1 MSFAFDLDLLRTFAA
16 VVDAGGFT
24 RAAERVHLTQ
34 STVSQQIKKLE
45 ANIGH
50 SLLVR
55 DKSTGSIQTTE
66 EGEMFL
72 GYARRLL
79 ATAEEAMDVMRK
91 PAAPKTVRLGVP
103 EDFAGRRLIDLLS
116 DFSATSPHV
125 RLDTVSGWSLEL
137 RRLLDSGEI
146 DLALIKREPGEGASL
161 ASWKEDLVWVESAL
175 RPLRD
180 ETVSLAVFPVG
191 CIYRERAIRF
201 IERSGRRW
209 RIAYTSQG
217 LMGVQAAV
225 ASGLGISLLPS
236 DAVLPEHRRLGA
248 ADGFDPQPAS
258 ELALV
263 KGRLRLTSEAKT
275 VAEFLMAASGGS
287 GNRQRQTH
295 SWEWNAIDDRDH
307 LAAAPG
313 CEVG

>member
-1 MSFAFDLDLLRTFAA
+1 MIFAFDLDLLRTFAA

-50 SLLVR
+50 TLLLR
-55 DKSTGSIQTTE
+55 DKSTGGIQTTE
-66 EGEMFL
+66 EGEIL
-72 GYARRLL
+72 LSYARRLL
-79 ATAEEAMDVMRK
+79 TTAEEAMDVMRQ

-116 DFSATSPHV
+116 GFSAASPHI
-125 RLDTVSGWSLEL
+125 RLDTVSGWSVEL
-137 RRLLDSGEI
+137 RRLLDTGEI
-146 DLALIKREPGEGASL
+146 DLALIKREPGDGACL
-161 ASWKEDLVWVESAL
+161 ASWKEELVWVESTRRL
-175 RPLRD
+175 VRD
-180 ETVSLAVFPVG
+180 EPVPLAVFPVG

-225 ASGLGISLLPS
+225 ASGLGVSLLPS
-236 DAVLPEHRRLGA
+236 DAVLPEHRQLGA

-263 KGRLRLTSEAKT
+263 RGKPRLS
-275 VAEFLMAASGGS
+275 AESRALADF
-287 GNRQRQTH
+287 
-295 SWEWNAIDDRDH
+295 
-307 LAAAPG
+307 LAANL
-313 CEVG
+313 

>member
-1 MSFAFDLDLLRTFAA
+1 MSKSSALENRMSFAFDLDLLRTFAA
-16 VVDAGGFT
+16 VIDAGGFT
-24 RAAERVHLTQ
+24 RAAERIHLTQ

-50 SLLVR
+50 SLLLR
-55 DKSTGSIQTTE
+55 DKSTGSVQTTE
-66 EGEMFL
+66 EGEVL
-72 GYARRLL
+72 LSYARRLL
-79 ATAEEAMDVMRK
+79 ATAEEAMEIMRK

-116 DFSATSPHV
+116 GFAAASPHI
-125 RLDTVSGWSLEL
+125 RLDTVSGWSVEL
-137 RRLLDSGEI
+137 RRLLDAGEI
-146 DLALIKREPGEGASL
+146 DLALIKREPGDGGCL
-161 ASWKEDLVWVESAL
+161 ASWKEELVWVESMS
-175 RPLRD
+175 RPVRG
-180 ETVSLAVFPVG
+180 EPVPLAVFPVG

-201 IERSGRRW
+201 VERSGWRW

-263 KGRLRLTSEAKT
+263 RGRPRLS
-275 VAEFLMAASGGS
+275 AESRSLADF
-287 GNRQRQTH
+287 
-295 SWEWNAIDDRDH
+295 
-307 LAAAPG
+307 LAANL
-313 CEVG
+313 

>member
-16 VVDAGGFT
+16 VVETGGFT

-50 SLLVR
+50 SLLLR
-55 DKSTGSIQTTE
+55 DRSTGGIRTTE
-66 EGEMFL
+66 EGEIL
-72 GYARRLL
+72 LSYARRLL

-91 PAAPKTVRLGVP
+91 PTAPKTVRLGVP

-116 DFSATSPHV
+116 TFSAAAEHI
-125 RLDTVSGWSLEL
+125 RLDTVSGWSVEL
-137 RRLLDSGEI
+137 RRLLDAGEI
-146 DLALIKREPGEGASL
+146 DLALIKREPGDGACL
-161 ASWKEDLVWVESAL
+161 ASWDEELVWVDGMRGVA
-175 RPLRD
+175 RD
-180 ETVSLAVFPVG
+180 ETVPLAVFPVG

-201 IERSGRRW
+201 IEGTGRRW

-236 DAVLPEHRRLGA
+236 NAVLPEHRKLGA
-248 ADGFDPQPAS
+248 TDGFDPQPPS

-263 KGRLRLTSEAKT
+263 RGRSRPLAEIEAVAAFLTDNLT
-275 VAEFLMAASGGS
+275 AAG
-287 GNRQRQTH
+287 
-295 SWEWNAIDDRDH
+295 
-307 LAAAPG
+307 AA
-313 CEVG
+313 

>member
-1 MSFAFDLDLLRTFAA
+1 MSFAFDLDLLRTFAS

-24 RAAERVHLTQ
+24 RAAERIHLTQ

-45 ANIGH
+45 ANIGRT
-50 SLLVR
+50 LLLR
-55 DKSTGSIQTTE
+55 DKSTGGIQTTE
-66 EGEMFL
+66 EGEVL
-72 GYARRLL
+72 LSYARRLL

-91 PAAPKTVRLGVP
+91 PTAPKTVRLGVP

-116 DFSATSPHV
+116 GFSAASPHI
-125 RLDTVSGWSLEL
+125 RLDTVSGWSVEL
-137 RRLLDSGEI
+137 RRLLDAGEI
-146 DLALIKREPGEGASL
+146 DLALIKREPGDGACL
-161 ASWKEDLVWVESAL
+161 ASWEEELVWVESMS
-175 RPLRD
+175 RPVKDD
-180 ETVSLAVFPVG
+180 ETVPLAVFPVG

-236 DAVLPEHRRLGA
+236 DAVLPEHRRLAA

-263 KGRLRLTSEAKT
+263 RGKLRLS
-275 VAEFLMAASGGS
+275 AESRSLADFLAAS
-287 GNRQRQTH
+287 
-295 SWEWNAIDDRDH
+295 
-307 LAAAPG
+307 L
-313 CEVG
+313 

>member
-1 MSFAFDLDLLRTFAA
+1 MSFPFDLDLLRTFAA

-24 RAAERVHLTQ
+24 RAGDRVHLTQ

-50 SLLVR
+50 SLLLR
-55 DKSTGSIQTTE
+55 DRSTGGIQTTE
-66 EGEMFL
+66 EGEVL
-72 GYARRLL
+72 LSYARRIL
-79 ATAEEAMDVMRK
+79 ATAEEATDIMRK

-116 DFSATSPHV
+116 GFSSASPHV
-125 RLDTVSGWSLEL
+125 RLDTVSGWSVEL
-137 RRLLDSGEI
+137 RRLLHADEI
-146 DLALIKREPGEGASL
+146 DLALIKREPDEGACL
-161 ASWKEDLVWVESAL
+161 ASWTEELVWVESMD
-175 RPLRD
+175 RPVRD
-180 ETVSLAVFPVG
+180 DPVPLAVFPVG

-201 IERSGRRW
+201 IEQSGRRW

-236 DAVLPEHRRLGA
+236 DAVLPEHRPLDA
-248 ADGFDPQPAS
+248 ADGFDPQPSS

-263 KGRLRLTSEAKT
+263 KGRSRLSPEGRSLADFLRANLFVRER
-275 VAEFLMAASGGS
+275 ESGETARAGF
-287 GNRQRQTH
+287 RFRT
-295 SWEWNAIDDRDH
+295 
-307 LAAAPG
+307 
-313 CEVG
+313 

>member
-1 MSFAFDLDLLRTFAA
+1 MIFAFDLDLLRTFAA

-45 ANIGH
+45 ANIGRT
-50 SLLVR
+50 LLLR
-55 DKSTGSIQTTE
+55 DKSTGSVKTTE
-66 EGEMFL
+66 EGEVL
-72 GYARRLL
+72 LSYARRLL

-116 DFSATSPHV
+116 GFSTASPHI
-125 RLDTVSGWSLEL
+125 RLDTVSGWSVEL
-137 RRLLDSGEI
+137 RRLLDTGEI
-146 DLALIKREPGEGASL
+146 DLALIKREPDDGACL
-161 ASWKEDLVWVESAL
+161 ASWKEELVWVESMRHAV
-175 RPLRD
+175 RD
-180 ETVSLAVFPVG
+180 EPVPLAVFPVG

-236 DAVLPEHRRLGA
+236 DAILPEHRRLGA
-248 ADGFDPQPAS
+248 ADGFDPQPVS

-263 KGRLRLTSEAKT
+263 KGKSRLS
-275 VAEFLMAASGGS
+275 AESRSLADFLAT
-287 GNRQRQTH
+287 N
-295 SWEWNAIDDRDH
+295 
-307 LAAAPG
+307 L
-313 CEVG
+313 

>member
-50 SLLVR
+50 TLLLR
-55 DKSTGSIQTTE
+55 DKSTGGIQTTE
-66 EGEMFL
+66 EGEIL
-72 GYARRLL
+72 LSYARRLL

-116 DFSATSPHV
+116 GFSAASPHI
-125 RLDTVSGWSLEL
+125 RLDTVSGWSVEL
-137 RRLLDSGEI
+137 RRLLDTGEI
-146 DLALIKREPGEGASL
+146 DLALIKREPGDGACL
-161 ASWKEDLVWVESAL
+161 ASWKEELIWVEST
-175 RPLRD
+175 RRSVRNEP
-180 ETVSLAVFPVG
+180 VPLAVFPVG

-201 IERSGRRW
+201 IERSGWRW

-248 ADGFDPQPAS
+248 ADGFDLQPAS

-263 KGRLRLTSEAKT
+263 RGKMRLT
-275 VAEFLMAASGGS
+275 AESRSLADF
-287 GNRQRQTH
+287 
-295 SWEWNAIDDRDH
+295 
-307 LAAAPG
+307 LAANL
-313 CEVG
+313 

>member
-50 SLLVR
+50 TLLLR
-55 DKSTGSIQTTE
+55 DKSTGGIQTTE
-66 EGEMFL
+66 EGEIL
-72 GYARRLL
+72 LSYARRLL

-116 DFSATSPHV
+116 GFSAASPHI
-125 RLDTVSGWSLEL
+125 RLDTVSGWSVEL
-137 RRLLDSGEI
+137 RRLLDTGEI
-146 DLALIKREPGEGASL
+146 DLALIKREPGDGACL
-161 ASWKEDLVWVESAL
+161 ASWKEELIWVEST
-175 RPLRD
+175 RRSVRNEP
-180 ETVSLAVFPVG
+180 VPLAVFPVG

-201 IERSGRRW
+201 IERSGWRW

-236 DAVLPEHRRLGA
+236 DAVLPEHRQLGA
-248 ADGFDPQPAS
+248 ADGFDLQPAS

-263 KGRLRLTSEAKT
+263 RGKMRLT
-275 VAEFLMAASGGS
+275 AESRSLADF
-287 GNRQRQTH
+287 
-295 SWEWNAIDDRDH
+295 
-307 LAAAPG
+307 LAANL
-313 CEVG
+313 

>member
-45 ANIGH
+45 VNIGH
-50 SLLVR
+50 TLLLR
-55 DKSTGSIQTTE
+55 DKSTGGIQTTE
-66 EGEMFL
+66 EGEIL
-72 GYARRLL
+72 LSYARRLL

-116 DFSATSPHV
+116 GFSAASPHI
-125 RLDTVSGWSLEL
+125 RLDTVSGWSVEL
-137 RRLLDSGEI
+137 RRLLDTGEI
-146 DLALIKREPGEGASL
+146 DLALIKREPGDGACL
-161 ASWKEDLVWVESAL
+161 ASWKEELIWVEST
-175 RPLRD
+175 RRSVRNEP
-180 ETVSLAVFPVG
+180 VPLAVFPVG

-201 IERSGRRW
+201 IERSGWRW

-263 KGRLRLTSEAKT
+263 RGKMRLT
-275 VAEFLMAASGGS
+275 AESRSLADF
-287 GNRQRQTH
+287 
-295 SWEWNAIDDRDH
+295 
-307 LAAAPG
+307 LAANL
-313 CEVG
+313 

>member
-1 MSFAFDLDLLRTFAA
+1 MSFTFDLDLLRTFAA

-50 SLLVR
+50 TLLLR
-55 DKSTGSIQTTE
+55 DKSTGGIRTTE
-66 EGEMFL
+66 EGEIL
-72 GYARRLL
+72 LSYARRLL

-91 PAAPKTVRLGVP
+91 PATPKTVRLGVP

-116 DFSATSPHV
+116 GFSAASPHI
-125 RLDTVSGWSLEL
+125 RLDTVSGWSVEL
-137 RRLLDSGEI
+137 RRLLDTGEI
-146 DLALIKREPGEGASL
+146 DLALIKREPGDGACL
-161 ASWKEDLVWVESAL
+161 ASWKEELVWVESMS
-175 RPLRD
+175 RPMKD
-180 ETVSLAVFPVG
+180 EPVPLAVFPVG

-236 DAVLPEHRRLGA
+236 DAVLPEHRQLGA

-263 KGRLRLTSEAKT
+263 RGKPRLSTESRSLAD
-275 VAEFLMAASGGS
+275 F
-287 GNRQRQTH
+287 
-295 SWEWNAIDDRDH
+295 
-307 LAAAPG
+307 LAANL
-313 CEVG
+313 

>member
-34 STVSQQIKKLE
+34 STVSQQVKKLE

-50 SLLVR
+50 SLLLR
-55 DKSTGSIQTTE
+55 DKSTGGIQTTE
-66 EGEMFL
+66 EGEVL
-72 GYARRLL
+72 LSYARRLL

-91 PAAPKTVRLGVP
+91 PTAPKTVRLGVP

-116 DFSATSPHV
+116 GFSNASPHI
-125 RLDTVSGWSLEL
+125 RLDTVSGWSVEL
-137 RRLLDSGEI
+137 RRLLDVGEI
-146 DLALIKREPGEGASL
+146 DLALIKREPGDGPSL
-161 ASWKEDLVWVESAL
+161 ASWKEELVWVESTH
-175 RPLRD
+175 RPARD
-180 ETVSLAVFPVG
+180 ETVPLAVFPVG

-236 DAVLPEHRRLGA
+236 DAVLPEHRELGA
-248 ADGFDPQPAS
+248 AEGFDPQPAS

-263 KGRLRLTSEAKT
+263 KGRLRLS
-275 VAEFLMAASGGS
+275 AESRSLADF
-287 GNRQRQTH
+287 
-295 SWEWNAIDDRDH
+295 
-307 LAAAPG
+307 LAANL
-313 CEVG
+313 

>member
-1 MSFAFDLDLLRTFAA
+1 MSYPFDLDLLRTFAA

-24 RAAERVHLTQ
+24 RAAERIHLTQ
-34 STVSQQIKKLE
+34 STVSQQVRKLE

-50 SLLVR
+50 TLLLR
-55 DKSTGSIQTTE
+55 DKSTGGIQTTE
-66 EGEMFL
+66 EGEL
-72 GYARRLL
+72 LLSYARRLL
-79 ATAEEAMDVMRK
+79 ATAEEAMELMRK

-116 DFSATSPHV
+116 GFSAASPHI
-125 RLDTVSGWSLEL
+125 RLDTVSGWSVEL
-137 RRLLDSGEI
+137 RRLLEAGEI
-146 DLALIKREPGEGASL
+146 DLALIKREPGDGSAL
-161 ASWKEDLVWVESAL
+161 ASWTEELVWVESMH
-175 RPLRD
+175 RPVRD
-180 ETVSLAVFPVG
+180 ETVPLAVFPVG

-236 DAVLPEHRRLGA
+236 DAVLPEHRQLVA

-263 KGRLRLTSEAKT
+263 KGRLRLS
-275 VAEFLMAASGGS
+275 AESRSLADF
-287 GNRQRQTH
+287 
-295 SWEWNAIDDRDH
+295 
-307 LAAAPG
+307 LAAKL
-313 CEVG
+313 